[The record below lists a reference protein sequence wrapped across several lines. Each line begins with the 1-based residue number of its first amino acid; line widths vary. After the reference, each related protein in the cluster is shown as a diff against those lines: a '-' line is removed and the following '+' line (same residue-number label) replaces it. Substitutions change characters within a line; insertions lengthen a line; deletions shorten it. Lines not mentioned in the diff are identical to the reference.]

1 MLFRVQQKKKGK
13 QSNIKIY
20 IQDSMW
26 LCIPFY
32 PEHIVRE
39 QKGQLNDWNRHLW
52 LSNRVLVFAA
62 GQKPVTN
69 VYHIPKYLKI
79 ENGRMGYKANIHSR
93 HLFYHDSWVKFKVF
107 VLNNKNMTVNGSMS
121 CHNITA
127 FRIHP
132 TLCFPVLRNTKSA
145 GLKIFWHFWYAKHVY
160 YAYLWVHHHQILW
173 GFNCSTSYSL
183 KLVVHVLYCPVKFKK
198 KEAQYV
204 YFISPNY

>member
-1 MLFRVQQKKKGK
+1 MYG
-13 QSNIKIY
+13 SNIVFFI
-20 IQDSMW
+20 IMPTNFFSTW
-26 LCIPFY
+26 RCFL
-32 PEHIVRE
+32 
-39 QKGQLNDWNRHLW
+39 GSNRKRKESGPTEKNTR

-62 GQKPVTN
+62 RQKPVTN

-79 ENGRMGYKANIHSR
+79 ENGRMGYKAKIHSR
-93 HLFYHDSWVKFKVF
+93 HLLYHDSWVKFKVF

-160 YAYLWVHHHQILW
+160 YAYLWVNHPQILW
-173 GFNCSTSYSL
+173 IFNCSTSYSL
-183 KLVVHVLYCPVKFKK
+183 K
-198 KEAQYV
+198 
-204 YFISPNY
+204 